1 MTEGLFT
8 QPAPVR
14 PIEAV
19 ARTLAWRVSGDSRVF
34 PLRSHRWG
42 CVTTSS
48 PSRGPLVTTVH
59 VPSVGPT
66 SRSTRQARD
75 SFTRNAA
82 HRSRA
87 RKSAVDGMP
96 WTSLSH
102 VTMETATRCSCPSSV
117 GDAVLVP
124 KFSRRRVYEIEH
136 NVHAL
141 FFETERRDLGEGC
154 GMDPP
159 HAGARRLRTAPPLT
173 ANSRQTFP
181 AARPS

>member
-96 WTSLSH
+96 RTSFIP
-102 VTMETATRCSCPSSV
+102 RDDGD

-159 HAGARRLRTAPPLT
+159 HAGARRLRTTPD
-173 ANSRQTFP
+173 SQ
-181 AARPS
+181 